1 MSNSNFK
8 RISKRIFKYFLE
20 GLVLI
25 APISITIYALFKIF
39 EILDG
44 ILHFKIPGLGLL
56 VILVVITLIGI
67 IGSTIIAKPI
77 LSYYNKLLEKIPI
90 IKIVYTSIKDL
101 MSAFVGQKK
110 KFTEPVLVKI
120 SSDSTLEKLG
130 FVTQKDLSVL
140 GIEKGKVAVYFPHS
154 YNFSGNLVIVSS
166 ENIKPVNGSP
176 TDIMKFIISGGVT
189 ELKEDKVSEKTDK

>member
-1 MSNSNFK
+1 MTTTNFK
-8 RISKRIFKYFLE
+8 KVWKRIFKYFLE
-20 GLVLI
+20 GLILI
-25 APISITIYALFKIF
+25 APISITIYALYKIF

-77 LSYYNKLLEKIPI
+77 LAYYNRLLEKIPI

-110 KFTEPVLVKI
+110 KFTEAVLVKI

-130 FVTQKDLSVL
+130 FITQKDLTSL

-154 YNFSGNLVIVSS
+154 YNFSGNLVIVSI
-166 ENIKPVNGSP
+166 ENIKPISGSP
-176 TDIMKFIISGGVT
+176 TDIMKLSCPKIG
-189 ELKEDKVSEKTDK
+189 LHKKV

>member
-1 MSNSNFK
+1 MTTTNFK
-8 RISKRIFKYFLE
+8 KVWKRIFKYFLE
-20 GLVLI
+20 GLILI
-25 APISITIYALFKIF
+25 APISITIYALYKIF

-77 LSYYNKLLEKIPI
+77 LAYYNRLLEKIPI

-110 KFTEPVLVKI
+110 KFTEAVLVKI

-130 FVTQKDLSVL
+130 FITQKDLTSL

-154 YNFSGNLVIVSS
+154 YNFSGNLVIVSI
-166 ENIKPVNGSP
+166 ENIKPISGSP
-176 TDIMKFIISGGVT
+176 TDIMNCLV
-189 ELKEDKVSEKTDK
+189 LK